1 MQLDMTIPVTR
12 NLLFKKMRNI
22 IFVRENNFEHKINS
36 QVMPIAKVVK
46 NAFLTRHRK
55 YKIKS
60 DRKNGS

>member
-1 MQLDMTIPVTR
+1 
-12 NLLFKKMRNI
+12 MRNI